1 MNKTISR
8 LLTFAIGLPLVLF
21 LLWLPYINHLSLHIV
36 VLVLSLLAANEMYNM
51 LSLKSELQP
60 KGFLLTLC
68 GILSLISVI
77 FSIGKAFFNWTRI
90 QNELITFAFIIEFLL
105 ILIAEVF
112 TSKDFEFSASRIA
125 QSSFLVLYTTFLFT
139 FISRLAFVEKDGK
152 SIATPLLITVIAL
165 CCMSDSIA
173 WLFGILLGKNNR
185 GIFKASPNKSIAG
198 FIGAFIGSIATGILC
213 FYIWRDIYTGSII
226 KMILIS
232 IFCTISSI
240 VGDLAESVLKR
251 STGVK
256 DSGSIIPGRGGVLDS
271 IDSIIMTAPL
281 FYGLIKIFYGF

>member
-1 MNKTISR
+1 
-8 LLTFAIGLPLVLF
+8 
-21 LLWLPYINHLSLHIV
+21 
-36 VLVLSLLAANEMYNM
+36 
-51 LSLKSELQP
+51 
-60 KGFLLTLC
+60 
-68 GILSLISVI
+68 
-77 FSIGKAFFNWTRI
+77 
-90 QNELITFAFIIEFLL
+90 
-105 ILIAEVF
+105 
-112 TSKDFEFSASRIA
+112 
-125 QSSFLVLYTTFLFT
+125 
-139 FISRLAFVEKDGK
+139 
-152 SIATPLLITVIAL
+152 
-165 CCMSDSIA
+165 MSDSIA

-271 IDSIIMTAPL
+271 IDSIVMTAPL
-281 FYGLIKIFYGF
+281 FYGLIIIFYGF

>member
-8 LLTFAIGLPLVLF
+8 LLTFAIGLPLVIF

-77 FSIGKAFFNWTRI
+77 FSIGKTFFNWTWI

-112 TSKDFEFSASRIA
+112 TSKDFEFSASRI
-125 QSSFLVLYTTFLFT
+125 
-139 FISRLAFVEKDGK
+139 
-152 SIATPLLITVIAL
+152 
-165 CCMSDSIA
+165 
-173 WLFGILLGKNNR
+173 
-185 GIFKASPNKSIAG
+185 IFG
-198 FIGAFIGSIATGILC
+198 FIYNIFIYIYFTSCICKKRRTIDWNTAFNYSN
-213 FYIWRDIYTGSII
+213 
-226 KMILIS
+226 
-232 IFCTISSI
+232 CT
-240 VGDLAESVLKR
+240 VLHER
-251 STGVK
+251 QHCMVVWNFT
-256 DSGSIIPGRGGVLDS
+256 RQE
-271 IDSIIMTAPL
+271 
-281 FYGLIKIFYGF
+281 